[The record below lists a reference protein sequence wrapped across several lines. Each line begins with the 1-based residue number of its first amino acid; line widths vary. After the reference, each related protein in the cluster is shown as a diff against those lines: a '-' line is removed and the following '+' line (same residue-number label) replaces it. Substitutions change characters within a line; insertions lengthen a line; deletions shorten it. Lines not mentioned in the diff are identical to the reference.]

1 MNRTLLSIFCLILFS
16 SVIQAQKLTVNS
28 NTLDFDT
35 TLTTQTDTLFLLI
48 SNNSGSM
55 MKISKTMVYDTDF
68 EALLNQFNILPGQ
81 TLSLPVIF
89 HPRHNIDYNSE
100 LVLFNRTGE
109 GNLAVDLKGTGKY
122 TGTYYNSTQGLS
134 EQNLKNALKT
144 LISGQSSLGYNTARD
159 KMFMIID
166 NQKVNGQG
174 ATQNT
179 LDCIYIGKT
188 VSGYSS
194 RQNAYSNYNVN
205 TEHTFPQS
213 KFNSQEPMKSD
224 LFHLYPSDVAA
235 NAERGSKPFGTVNNP
250 SWQQGGSKSNNSKF
264 EPRDEQKGP
273 TSRSMLYFL
282 IRYKN
287 YGSFVSTA
295 DQNILKQWCLTYLPN
310 QIEQKRCDDIQ
321 SFQHNRNPFIDHPE
335 FVERIHSFISTST
348 APVVHSLVLTSDT
361 IQFLPAQL
369 GDTLLFRFVMVNNG
383 NIAVNLSG
391 FLLGN
396 GLFSVLSAPDIIAP
410 GESDYALVQ
419 YVMTDTFAKIDTM
432 HFNSDVPA
440 LNHVEIPVMIKGG
453 IGTGIYSGY
462 NQESIRVFPNPAADQ
477 IQIHSNIPES
487 AHIKLF
493 NLNGEMMM
501 QYMLEELSDFRL
513 DCSLLK
519 PGLYLIEIDT
529 EHHRIFKKILIF

>member
-1 MNRTLLSIFCLILFS
+1 M
-16 SVIQAQKLTVNS
+16 
-28 NTLDFDT
+28 LDFDT
-35 TLTTQTDTLFLLI
+35 TLTTQTDTLFLLL
-48 SNNSGSM
+48 SNNSGTI
-55 MKISKTMVYDTDF
+55 MKINKTLVYDTGF
-68 EALLNQFNILPGQ
+68 ETLLNQFDILPGQ
-81 TLSLPVIF
+81 TVSLPVIF

-100 LVLFNRTGE
+100 LVLFSRAGE

-122 TGTYYNSTQGLS
+122 TGTYYKCTQGLS

-144 LISGQSSLGYNTARD
+144 LISGQTSLGYNTARD

-205 TEHTFPQS
+205 TEHTFPQG

-235 NAERGSKPFGTVNNP
+235 NAERGSKPFGKVNNP
-250 SWQQGGSKSNNSKF
+250 SWQQGGSKSSNSKF

-273 TSRSMLYFL
+273 TARSMLYFL

-287 YGSFVSTA
+287 YGSFVSMA
-295 DQNILKQWCLTYLPN
+295 DQNILKQWCLTYLPGPV
-310 QIEQKRCDDIQ
+310 EQKRCDDIQ

-348 APVVHSLVLTSDT
+348 APLVHSLELTSDT
-361 IQFLPAQL
+361 IEFLPGQL
-369 GDTLLFRFVMVNNG
+369 GDTLLFRFVMVNDG
-383 NIAVNLSG
+383 NTAVNLSG
-391 FLLGN
+391 FQLGS
-396 GLFSVLSAPDIIAP
+396 GLFSVLSEPGIIDP

-419 YVMTDTFAKIDTM
+419 YVMTDTFAKLDTM
-432 HFNSDVPA
+432 HFNTDVSA
-440 LNHVEIPVMIKGG
+440 LNHVEIPVIIAGG
-453 IGTGIYSGY
+453 IGTGIYNGH
-462 NQESIRVFPNPAADQ
+462 NQLRIRVFPNPASDQ
-477 IQIHSNIPES
+477 ILIHSDIPES
-487 AHIKLF
+487 AHIKLY

-501 QYMLEELSDFRL
+501 TYRLEELSDFSM

-529 EHHRIFKKILIF
+529 RYHRLFKKILIF